1 LTELKQ
7 ASIEAHDLWKVC
19 GRPKQGDV
27 FMRMKRAKLA
37 YEQATKTNRVDEESY
52 FSDKLNDLLLSKDVS
67 GFWRSWNA
75 KMGGAKS
82 SPVIDGVTDS
92 TYCTTVC

>member
-1 LTELKQ
+1 V
-7 ASIEAHDLWKVC
+7 KVC

-37 YEQATKTNRVDEESY
+37 YKQAIKTNRVDEESY
-52 FSDKLNDLLLSKDVS
+52 FSDELNDFLLSKDVS

-75 KMGGAKS
+75 KMGGGCRDLTS
-82 SPVIDGVTDS
+82 DRWSDR
-92 TYCTTVC
+92 